1 MTAGQLDGERG
12 ILVRAMA
19 ALAATPPFAAL
30 DAHAIEAL
38 AGGARIA
45 EYRAGELI
53 LDAFRAPP
61 SEVLVVVSGRVRVWT
76 DAERPHDPAVPDR
89 LAGPGEVFGLDASLT
104 GKAIG
109 PLAIADGPVRVVRVP
124 AELVAGA
131 LPEAQP
137 AAAHDLGGLA
147 PGDLVAAGG
156 RLRVDDLAVSPL
168 VVVPGTV
175 SVREAAVAMA
185 AGGLAGVRL
194 SPDVLGVVTDRTL
207 RQRVLAA
214 GLSPEV
220 PVGGVAVTDLPRV
233 RSGASAAE
241 ALILLLD
248 TRADHVLVTGPDAR
262 IVGAVEARDFI
273 GSPVTPG
280 LALHERI
287 RRAADVAALVG
298 HARRMPALLA
308 DLLAGGLTAAG
319 VLSVY
324 SALVDA
330 VTRRMLEL
338 TFAAHPEVS
347 LDAFSWLSLGSNG
360 RREST
365 LSSDVDCA
373 VVFHEPLPQAE
384 IDRYREVFLEV
395 IGSLADAGLTGDG
408 HGATAAHQLFA
419 RSSASWEAAA
429 RDWLDDP
436 TRDNAAMMVSLLL
449 DARPIH
455 GEPRV
460 PAVARMVTELRAH
473 PASMRML
480 LEESLA
486 KRARLRPLLRMFPGR
501 EGFDIKRD
509 ALLPIVN
516 LARWAALMVGSA
528 ALPTTG
534 RLRAASGSS
543 ILPARQA
550 ATLVEVFEVLQA
562 IRLRRQLK
570 QVQRG
575 RPPTDRLR
583 LDRIS
588 AIDRSIIARAVREIA
603 TVQQR
608 MANLSRY
615 ESPEEWGRPDPQPD
629 DQPDDAWR

>member
-1 MTAGQLDGERG
+1 MTETRSEGDRVV
-12 ILVRAMA
+12 LVRAMA
-19 ALAATPPFAAL
+19 ALAATPPFADL
-30 DAHAIEAL
+30 DTHTIEAL
-38 AGGARIA
+38 AAQARIA

-61 SEVLVVVSGRVRVWT
+61 SEVLVVVAGRVRVWR
-76 DAERPHDPAVPDR
+76 DAARPHDPDAPDMICG
-89 LAGPGEVFGLDASLT
+89 AGEVFGLDATLT

-109 PLAIADGPVRVVRVP
+109 PLAVADGPVRVVRVP
-124 AELVAGA
+124 ADQAAAA
-131 LPEAQP
+131 LPETAVGAVP
-137 AAAHDLGGLA
+137 TRGLLA
-147 PGDLVAAGG
+147 PAELSEPGD
-156 RLRVDDLAVSPL
+156 RLRVDELAMAPL
-168 VVVPGTV
+168 VIVPGTI
-175 SVREAAVAMA
+175 SVREAALAMA
-185 AGGLAGVRL
+185 RTGLAGVRL
-194 SPDVLGVVTDRTL
+194 SDGDLGVVTDRTL
-207 RQRVLAA
+207 RERVLAA
-214 GLSPEV
+214 GLSTER
-220 PVGGVAVTDLPRV
+220 PVGGVAATDLPRLP
-233 RSGASAAE
+233 GDASAAE

-248 TRADHVLVTGPDAR
+248 DVRSDHVLITGPDGG
-262 IVGAVEARDFI
+262 VTGAVEARDFL

-280 LALHERI
+280 LVVHERI
-287 RRAADVAALVG
+287 QRAHDVATLVQ
-298 HARRMPALLA
+298 HARRLPGLLA
-308 DLLAGGLTAAG
+308 DLLAGGLGAAG

-338 TFAAHPEVS
+338 TFAAHSEVS
-347 LDAFSWLSLGSNG
+347 LDAFTWLSLGSNG

-373 VVFHEPLPQAE
+373 VAFHEPLPQDE

-395 IGSLADAGLTGDG
+395 IGSLARAGLTGDG
-408 HGATAAHQLFA
+408 HGATAAHKLFA
-419 RSSASWEAAA
+419 RSSASWEKIA
-429 RDWLDDP
+429 REWLDDP
-436 TRDNAAMMVSLLL
+436 SRNNAAMMVSLLL
-449 DARPIH
+449 DARPIMGAH
-455 GEPRV
+455 DV

-486 KRARLRPLLRMFPGR
+486 KRARLRPLLRVFPGR
-501 EGFDIKRD
+501 DAFDIKRY

-516 LARWAALMVGSA
+516 LARWAALTVGST
-528 ALPTTG
+528 ALPTTE
-534 RLRAASGSS
+534 RLRAAAGSS

-562 IRLRRQLK
+562 IRLRRQLH
-570 QVQRG
+570 QVERG
-575 RPPTDRLR
+575 RPATDRIR

-615 ESPEEWGRPDPQPD
+615 ENPEDWGRPDPQPD
-629 DQPDDAWR
+629 ADDWR

>member
-1 MTAGQLDGERG
+1 VTDSPPDGERG

-19 ALAATPPFAAL
+19 ALAATPPFATL
-30 DAHAIEAL
+30 DGHAIEAL
-38 AGGARIA
+38 AAGARIA
-45 EYRAGELI
+45 EYRTGELI

-61 SEVLVVVSGRVRVWT
+61 SEVLVVVSGRVRVWR
-76 DAERPHDPAVPDR
+76 DAERPHDPATPDAI
-89 LAGPGEVFGLDASLT
+89 AGPGEVFGLNASLS
-104 GKAIG
+104 GKALG
-109 PLAIADGPVRVVRVP
+109 PLAVADGPVRVVRVP
-124 AELVAGA
+124 AERVAAA
-131 LPEAQP
+131 LPDAPVAPP
-137 AAAHDLGGLA
+137 AGRGGRVRVLA
-147 PGDLVAAGG
+147 EPGG
-156 RLRVDDLAVSPL
+156 RLRVDDLGLAPL
-168 VVVPGTV
+168 VVVPGTI
-175 SVREAAVAMA
+175 SVRQAALAMA
-185 AGGLAGVRL
+185 GTGLAGVRL
-194 SPDVLGVVTDRTL
+194 AQGTLGIVTDRTL
-207 RQRVLAA
+207 RQRVLAR
-214 GLSPEV
+214 GLSAEV

-233 RSGASAAE
+233 PADASAAE

-248 TRADHVLVTGPDAR
+248 AQADHVLVTDPDDR
-262 IVGAVEARDFI
+262 IVGTVEARDFI

-280 LALHERI
+280 LVLHERI
-287 RRAADVAALVG
+287 RRSDDIAALLQQ
-298 HARRMPALLA
+298 ARRMPALLA
-308 DLLAGGLTAAG
+308 DLLAGGLASAG

-338 TFAAHPEVS
+338 VFAAHPEVS
-347 LDAFSWLSLGSNG
+347 LDAFTWLSLGSNG

-373 VVFHEPLPQAE
+373 VAFHESLPQAE

-395 IGSLADAGLTGDG
+395 IGSLASAGLTGDG

-419 RSSASWEAAA
+419 RSSAAWEEGA
-429 RDWLDDP
+429 REWLADP
-436 TRDNAAMMVSLLL
+436 SRNNAAMMVSLLL

-455 GEPRV
+455 GDPQV
-460 PAVARMVTELRAH
+460 PAVSRMFTELRAH

-486 KRARLRPLLRMFPGR
+486 KRARRRPLLRVLLGR
-501 EGFDIKRD
+501 DGFDIKRD

-516 LARWAALMVGSA
+516 LARWAALMVGST
-528 ALPTTG
+528 ALPTTE
-534 RLRAASGSS
+534 RLRAAAGSS

-562 IRLRRQLK
+562 IRLRRQLR
-570 QVQRG
+570 QVERG
-575 RPPTDRLR
+575 RPATDQLH

-588 AIDRSIIARAVREIA
+588 AIDRSIIARAVQEIA

-615 ESPEEWGRPDPQPD
+615 EGPEDWGRPDRQPD
-629 DQPDDAWR
+629 DDAWR